1 MTLGDPSV
9 VLVISPTERAV
20 ERIAEWL
27 ADSPAAC
34 EVRHAGSIPQ
44 ARRLTQR
51 FLPAV
56 IFFDATMLSGNGVR
70 SVVRELGRYAPV
82 VAAVSPESAREL
94 SVLVVA
100 GTADCVPAGEE
111 FLDLASALIERRLL
125 SARRLAE
132 RIEQEGTEEAA
143 DFGSLLRHELNNPLT
158 GILGNAEMLL
168 NRRQGLPQEAV
179 PRLETIADLAV
190 RLRETIRRLSSA
202 WETRQPPQHISSGE

>member
-1 MTLGDPSV
+1 MMASGPSG
-9 VLVISPTERAV
+9 VLIISPDKRTAKQ
-20 ERIAEWL
+20 IAEWL
-27 ADSPAAC
+27 AESPAAC
-34 EVRHAGSIPQ
+34 EVRHAASLQQ
-44 ARRLTQR
+44 ARRLVER
-51 FLPAV
+51 LLPAV
-56 IFFDATMLSGNGVR
+56 IFLDAAMLSGNGVR

-125 SARRLAE
+125 SARRLLE
-132 RIEQEGTEEAA
+132 RIERGEGEEPA
-143 DFGSLLRHELNNPLT
+143 DFGSILRHELNNPLT

-202 WETRQPPQHISSGE
+202 WETRQRPQHIG